1 MRALLKENFFTIK
14 NMMIPYY
21 MELAIAQTF
30 NYETSIEAHNILEH
44 LVYKYI
50 DRVSVPHYGLGL
62 KQETVLKI
70 SNIKRYE
77 WLL

>member
-44 LVYKYI
+44 LV
-50 DRVSVPHYGLGL
+50 
-62 KQETVLKI
+62 
-70 SNIKRYE
+70 
-77 WLL
+77 